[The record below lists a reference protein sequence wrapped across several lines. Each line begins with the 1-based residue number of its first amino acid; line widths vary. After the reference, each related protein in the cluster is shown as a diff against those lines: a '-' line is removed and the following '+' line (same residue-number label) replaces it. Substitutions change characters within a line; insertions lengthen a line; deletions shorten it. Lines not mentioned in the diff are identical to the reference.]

1 MTTTAP
7 EKPKKASVTGY
18 ILTAEDRKKA
28 EIARREKAK
37 KRREAEERAKL
48 GLSAEIAF
56 QLEENAAEIVAL
68 MLKAGREGEWRAL
81 QALIHQHLG
90 TPAQRVETRSLNV
103 SASLEELRALGDADL
118 EARLAALPPGDA

>member
-90 TPAQRVETRSLNV
+90 TPAQRVETRSLSV
-103 SASLEELRALGDADL
+103 SASLEELRALGDDDL
-118 EARLAALPPGDA
+118 AARLAELPAAPE